1 MRNHTV
7 EPNFIHA
14 MSILSKRWNG
24 LIIYLLLNGPLRPSK
39 IQVSIGISGRV
50 LSSRLKELEK
60 QKNIERKVYPD
71 YPIRVEYSLTE
82 KGRSLEPVFKELERW
97 SNQWGTLTKRVV

>member
-60 QKNIERKVYPD
+60 QKILKEKC
-71 YPIRVEYSLTE
+71 IRIIPFE
-82 KGRSLEPVFKELERW
+82 
-97 SNQWGTLTKRVV
+97 

>member
-1 MRNHTV
+1 MYIKQTV
-7 EPNFIHA
+7 EWLDY
-14 MSILSKRWNG
+14 LSST
-24 LIIYLLLNGPLRPSK
+24 YNGPLRPSK

-82 KGRSLEPVFKELERW
+82 KGRSLEPVFKELGKMVK
-97 SNQWGTLTKRVV
+97 SVGNPYKRE